1 MMPVIRIPDPV
12 FERLQ
17 TIAKPFVDTP
27 ATVIERL
34 LDFYDSRTRITTEAQ
49 PQGSAPHKDR
59 PFVTVTTDFDP
70 HDPPSLKHTR
80 VIKAEIGGLEAQ
92 SWNELVQMAHRQ
104 AAAKLKDTN
113 SLRRATRSNIVIG
126 QKETDGFHYI
136 SDINAS
142 IQNVD
147 ADKAWR
153 NAIHLAENL
162 RLNIS
167 AEFEWQEKA
176 GAAMPGKRG
185 RVLWDPSKIR

>member
-34 LDFYDSRTRITTEAQ
+34 LDFYDSRTPKEAQ
-49 PQGSAPHKDR
+49 AQSTVTHKDR
-59 PFVTVTTDFDP
+59 SFVTVTTDFDP

-80 VIKAEIGGLEAQ
+80 VLKAEIGGLEALG
-92 SWNELVQMAHRQ
+92 WNELVQMAHRQ

-153 NAIHLAENL
+153 NALHLAGNL
-162 RLNIS
+162 RLSIS
-167 AEFEWQEKA
+167 AEFEWQEKV

-185 RVLWDPSKIR
+185 RLVWDPGSPR